1 MGEVN
6 MNNIEQEAT
15 RKAIEILSK
24 LGHIPPDRVD
34 ILIVAH
40 TFCLRLIHTHFCG
53 KSCIYLLLMKRH

>member
-6 MNNIEQEAT
+6 MKNIEQEAT

-34 ILIVAH
+34 ILIV
-40 TFCLRLIHTHFCG
+40 RDILIQFVEEVSH
-53 KSCIYLLLMKRH
+53 R